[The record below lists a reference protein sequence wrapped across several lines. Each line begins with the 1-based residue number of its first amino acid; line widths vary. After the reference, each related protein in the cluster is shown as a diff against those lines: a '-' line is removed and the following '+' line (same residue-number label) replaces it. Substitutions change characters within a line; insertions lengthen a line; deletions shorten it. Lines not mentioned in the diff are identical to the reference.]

1 MGVGTSV
8 ERSSGSYHSN
18 TKQSH
23 SPLSTRSI
31 ILLLLFP
38 IVISLSLR
46 HGSSWSQVKQGV
58 KIMSQWQWQWQWL
71 TGGAIF
77 LAGESTPRGEDIV
90 WRTDD
95 YFLLYIVI
103 FCPSQIWEIFQCVRF
118 LAGRWIFPRGVHC
131 PLSAS
136 VCNKKLTANNI

>member
-31 ILLLLFP
+31 ILLLLFLL
-38 IVISLSLR
+38 LSRLR
-46 HGSSWSQVKQGV
+46 HVMVTSQGV
-58 KIMSQWQWQWQWL
+58 KIMSQCVAVAL
-71 TGGAIF
+71 HYVFTGGAIF